1 MGNIRRAAPKT
12 YGAVGPPSGAGH
24 RLAGEEVYYE
34 DDEADKGL
42 TQDPWRMPTMSL
54 TSPEWACMLNYNART
69 GSG

>member
-34 DDEADKGL
+34 DDEADKEA
-42 TQDPWRMPTMSL
+42 DPGSLEDADDELDFSRMGMHAEL
-54 TSPEWACMLNYNART
+54 
-69 GSG
+69 